1 MEVKT
6 ENMDF
11 GYGDTPVLHGIDL
24 KIDEPGLVCIIG
36 PNGVGKST
44 LVKCICKIIH
54 PTEGAVYVDG
64 HNLDDIP
71 LKELAK
77 VMGFVPVVSGDTF
90 SMTVLDTVLMGR
102 HPHQR
107 MGTTSDLDLS
117 IVDRTLNMM
126 GISHLAM
133 RNFNELSAGQHQKV
147 AIARGL
153 AQTPRMLILDEPTS
167 NLDVRHQIQVTGLLR
182 DLAHR
187 HGMTI
192 LMISHDLNIAARFA
206 DKMIMMA
213 TPGIVYRTGTP
224 GEVLTEESI
233 RYVYGVECRII
244 EDCGR
249 PHAILGEAVS
259 DEEMRRLHAGDRSQT

>member
-54 PTEGAVYVDG
+54 PTQGAVYVDG
-64 HNLDDIP
+64 HDLDEIP

-192 LMISHDLNIAARFA
+192 LMISHDLNIAARYS
-206 DKMIMMA
+206 DNIIMLHGG
-213 TPGIVYRTGTP
+213 TVFSVGRPEDVINTDNLRT
-224 GEVLTEESI
+224 
-233 RYVYGVECRII
+233 VYGVES
-244 EDCGR
+244 EMTVVDGR
-249 PHAILGEAVS
+249 PYVILKDPGFTPGHHIGTVS
-259 DEEMRRLHAGDRSQT
+259 TTT